1 MQSVN
6 RLPSLLA
13 ALLSAALTGAAGA
26 QTTHTGLPCAGTTV
40 THAMGQTCVPK
51 LPRRVVTLEWTHTE
65 NLLALGVQPVGAADL
80 SGYAQWVR
88 VPAAL
93 NASVQDVGTRQQP
106 SLERIRAL
114 KPDLIITTRLRATQ
128 NYAGLSAIA
137 PTIVFDPYAGGSQLA
152 EMRATFQITTRL
164 LGRERT
170 AQQVLSNLD
179 ARLDRVRQDLKRGGR
194 AGQSFVFA
202 QAYTARGGAP
212 TLRLFTGNSMLSELL
227 TRVGLVNA
235 WKAPAQPYGFSEVS
249 LEALAGLNTTHF
261 LYVAQQEDD
270 VFGAPSVR
278 PLWQALPFVKAG
290 RAHALNERTWTFGG
304 PLSALTLTGEI
315 SRALS
320 GR

>member
-13 ALLSAALTGAAGA
+13 ALLAAALTGAASA
-26 QTTHTGLPCAGTTV
+26 QTSPQTRACTTV
-40 THAMGQTCVPK
+40 THALGQTCVPK
-51 LPRRVVTLEWTHTE
+51 LPKRIVTLEWTHTE

-80 SGYAQWVR
+80 GGYAQWVR

-128 NYAGLSAIA
+128 NYAALSAIA
-137 PTIVFDPYAGGSQLA
+137 PTIAFDPYAGGSQLA
-152 EMRATFQITTRL
+152 EMRATFQTTARL

-179 ARLDRVRQDLKRGGR
+179 ARLDRVRQDLKRSGR

-202 QAYTARGGAP
+202 QAFTARGAP